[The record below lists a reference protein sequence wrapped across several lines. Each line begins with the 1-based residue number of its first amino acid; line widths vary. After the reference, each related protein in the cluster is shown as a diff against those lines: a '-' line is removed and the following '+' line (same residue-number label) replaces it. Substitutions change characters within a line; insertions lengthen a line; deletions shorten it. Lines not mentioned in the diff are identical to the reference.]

1 VKPEVGSGKAMITFY
16 VETPDGIPYPA
27 NDIVQHLREK
37 LRVDGGLLGFTVTK
51 LQTTIC
57 QNNCSGHG
65 VCVEQTRKCECE
77 AFWMQDMFKVYL
89 KSDEDS
95 DCSWSILYVV
105 LGVVCT
111 ILAFFGSMWAL
122 VYVCYT
128 WCTKRW
134 NGTKPTTYK
143 LIEDLPPR
151 KFLSRHIVFFF
162 TLRHVT
168 IINNYIVVVTHF
180 FFQ

>member
-1 VKPEVGSGKAMITFY
+1 
-16 VETPDGIPYPA
+16 
-27 NDIVQHLREK
+27 
-37 LRVDGGLLGFTVTK
+37 LGFTVTK

-143 LIEDLPPR
+143 LIEDLPPLPR
-151 KFLSRHIVFFF
+151 KGNLSDSDTDSDVVFESRSKNSRFGESRNGHKPSRNGF
-162 TLRHVT
+162 IKGGRRVKT
-168 IINNYIVVVTHF
+168 
-180 FFQ
+180 